1 MSGGA
6 GKVYF
11 VLYLAVVL
19 ELLIIIVE
27 RDEAEEHLL
36 KKQKESMKI
45 VESILSQLQS
55 GAGTE
60 GINTRPQ
67 DEITLPPPGVN
78 IKEVMGADLKSWRKY
93 IVEVGITDVSNDLKR
108 IEGESE
114 KDYNERLK
122 KLVELANV
130 AEIEY
135 QIFYSPSENP
145 DNAPLFP
152 SDEEISKQYK
162 DFENFQPGQT
172 VQSSDGEIWEFLSKR
187 KLVLDVDQTYNS
199 LDLRN
204 ITPAAIQPKYPKE
217 KITFVGPSFCPKE
230 VPEDSVFCYS
240 EQETLKEYYQSGKH
254 EIKKRAFL
262 VHFQPP
268 DKKGW
273 YKLRFSS
280 RTNRI
285 LGVRADI
292 KPQLIDKETKI
303 NIGTVQLT
311 VEALEKVKKEL
322 KNKLEKF
329 DLPSEDLLIEK
340 GDLEAFDKKLAA
352 AKEHANREEDAVEL
366 RGKIELYGYIVKLL
380 APGQSR
386 NFKQNRG
393 AIEFNVR
400 VITPK
405 PQIAEPVISAP
416 EVVYTF
422 DKIEAAF
429 EFQISPYQGGNNRVF
444 GRVLDVNKNVVAKLN
459 LTPLDQIA
467 GLNWPKPTPGGK
479 QDWKAILDQTLP
491 PGIYTIELSHQVVGK
506 TKVENIS
513 LEVFETK
520 ITNQDEINARLTFLS
535 VYGGKI
541 AFNAIPASGGKIKS
555 NQFRIYLNTDIDQQ
569 KPPIEGLTV
578 EDALEISSNAKKV
591 TTMITWIQPGTNKE
605 ITLLPKK
612 TYEIKQ
618 KPPDINSRKLNIDAS
633 SDDGKKIKIKI
644 SNIEILS
651 PIIGTS
657 SESKG
662 KSAIINVKAKNGTI
676 NLKGGAYEFS
686 SDPTVETEIDGGS
699 TIVTITAELSGQ
711 LDRGEQEI
719 SGNITLELQ
728 ATAVNPIN
736 NSISDTRKEPLSIP
750 IKVSIEKKRG
760 GAPGT
765 TKTPVKKPAGKK

>member
-36 KKQKESMKI
+36 RRQKESMKI

-55 GAGTE
+55 GSGTE

-67 DEITLPPPGVN
+67 DEITLPPPGAN

-93 IVEVGITDVSNDLKR
+93 IVEVGVTDVSNELKR
-108 IEGESE
+108 KEGEPE
-114 KDYNERLK
+114 KEYNERLK

-135 QIFYSPSENP
+135 QIFYNTSENP

-152 SDEEISKQYK
+152 SDEEIYK
-162 DFENFQPGQT
+162 KYDNFEKFQPGQT
-172 VQSSDGEIWEFLSKR
+172 IQSADGEIWEFLSSR
-187 KLVLDVDQTYNS
+187 KLVLDVDATYNA
-199 LDLRN
+199 LDLKN
-204 ITPAAIQPKYPKE
+204 INSSTIRPIYPKE
-217 KITFVGPSFCPKE
+217 EIKFIGPSLCPKE
-230 VPEDSVFCYS
+230 IREDSVFYYS
-240 EQETLKEYYQSGKH
+240 EHESLKDYYTSGKQ
-254 EIKKRAFL
+254 EIKKRAFI

-268 DKKGW
+268 DQKGW
-273 YKLRFSS
+273 YKLRFTS

-285 LGVRADI
+285 LGVRADV
-292 KPQLIDKETKI
+292 KPQLVDKDTKV

-329 DLPSEDLLIEK
+329 DLPSEEMLIEK
-340 GDLEAFDKKLAA
+340 GDLEGFDKKLAE
-352 AKEHANREEDAVEL
+352 AKKNAVKEEDAVEL

-386 NFKQNRG
+386 NFSQNRG
-393 AIEFNVR
+393 AIEFNIR
-400 VITPK
+400 VLTPK
-405 PQIAEPVISAP
+405 PPIAEPVISAP
-416 EVVYTF
+416 TYVATF
-422 DKIEAAF
+422 DKVEAAF
-429 EFQISPYQGGNNRVF
+429 DFQISPYQGTNNRVF
-444 GRVLDVNKNVVAKLN
+444 GRVLDLNNNVVARLN

-467 GLNWPKPTPGGK
+467 GLDWPKPTQGGK
-479 QDWKAILDQTLP
+479 QDWRAILDQTLT
-491 PGIYTIELSHQVVGK
+491 PGKYTVEISHQVGGK
-506 TKVENIS
+506 TKVENLQ
-513 LEVFETK
+513 LEVFDTK
-520 ITNQDEINARLTFLS
+520 LTNANEINTRLTFLS

-541 AFNAIPASGGKIKS
+541 AFTAIPTSGGKIKS

-569 KPPIEGLTV
+569 KPPIEGLTI
-578 EDALEISSNAKKV
+578 ETPIEISAKSRKLS
-591 TTMITWIQPGTNKE
+591 TKISWIQPGTNKE
-605 ITLLPKK
+605 VVLLPEKD
-612 TYEIKQ
+612 YEIKQ
-618 KPPDINSRKLNIDAS
+618 KPPDINARKLNSDAV

-651 PIIGTS
+651 PIIGSS

-662 KSAIINVKAKNGTI
+662 KSAIINVKAKNGTV
-676 NLKGGAYEFS
+676 NLKGGAYEFA
-686 SDPTVETEIDGGS
+686 SDPIVDTEVDGTS
-699 TIVTITAELSGQ
+699 TKVSITLELSGQ
-711 LDRGEQEI
+711 LDRGEEEI
-719 SGNITLELQ
+719 TGNISLELQ

-736 NSISDTRKEPLSIP
+736 NATSDTKKEGLTIP
-750 IKVSIEKKRG
+750 VKISIEKQRGRVPSGARRPSVKR
-760 GAPGT
+760 
-765 TKTPVKKPAGKK
+765 